1 MAPRLDSHA
10 RKRAILDA
18 ALPLFARK
26 GFAATT
32 TKEIAQAAGV
42 SEALIFKHFPSKASL
57 YESIFLSCID
67 GDPEYERLVAL
78 PPNTGTL
85 VQMIQGMVNYFVI
98 ELPADPDERARHR
111 LSIISLLEDG
121 EFMRQVFEGIRSRF
135 LPCFA
140 ASIEAATAAGDLLPG
155 PVDAENGFWLA
166 EHLCEMMATVCLSG
180 GAIVPYPCGRPDLAR
195 QTIWFILRGLGLSDT
210 AIAAHESGGRFPF
223 VPSQPPPEP
232 PPNDAAKP
240 AHGAAKT
247 DEPTPER
254 PE

>member
-1 MAPRLDSHA
+1 MAPRLDSQA

-18 ALPLFARK
+18 ALPIFARK

-32 TKEIAQAAGV
+32 TREIAQAAGV

-57 YESIFLSCID
+57 YEAIFLSCID
-67 GDPEYERLVAL
+67 GDPEYERLVSL
-78 PPNTGTL
+78 PPSTDTL
-85 VQMIQGMVNYFVI
+85 VQMVQGLVSYFVI
-98 ELPADPDERARHR
+98 ELPADPNERARHR

-121 EFMRQVFEGIRSRF
+121 EFMRQVFKGIRSRF

-140 ASIEAATAAGDLLPG
+140 ASIEAAIAVGDLVPG

-180 GAIVPYPCGRPDLAR
+180 GAIVPYPCDRPDLAR

-210 AIAAHESGGRFPF
+210 AIAAHERGGRFPF
-223 VPSQPPPEP
+223 VPSQPPP
-232 PPNDAAKP
+232 
-240 AHGAAKT
+240 AHGAAKN
-247 DEPTPER
+247 DDPTPER

>member
-1 MAPRLDSHA
+1 MASRLDSQT
-10 RKRAILDA
+10 RRRAILDA
-18 ALPLFARK
+18 ALPVFAQK

-78 PPNTGTL
+78 PPGTDTL
-85 VQMIQGMVNYFVI
+85 VQMIQGLVSYFVI
-98 ELPADPDERARHR
+98 ELPADPKERARHR

-121 EFMRQVFEGIRSRF
+121 EFMRQVFDGIRSHF

-140 ASIEAATAAGDLLPG
+140 ASIEAAIAAGDLEPG
-155 PVDAENGFWLA
+155 PVDAENSFWLA

-180 GAIVPYPCGRPDLAR
+180 GTVVPYSCGRPELAR
-195 QTIWFILRGLGLSDT
+195 RTAWFILRGLGLRDE
-210 AIAAHESGGRFPF
+210 AIAEQERCGHLVF
-223 VPSQPPPEP
+223 VPPPPPPEGGP
-232 PPNDAAKP
+232 KND
-240 AHGAAKT
+240 
-247 DEPTPER
+247 ESTPER
-254 PE
+254 AE

>member
-32 TKEIAQAAGV
+32 TREIAQAAGV

-57 YESIFLSCID
+57 YEAIFLSCID

-78 PPNTGTL
+78 PPGTDTL
-85 VQMIQGMVNYFVI
+85 VQIIQGLVHYFVI
-98 ELPADPDERARHR
+98 ELPTDQNERARHR

-121 EFMRQVFEGIRSRF
+121 EFMRQVFEGIRNRF
-135 LPCFA
+135 LPCVA
-140 ASIEAATAAGDLLPG
+140 SSIEAATAAGDLVAG

-210 AIAAHESGGRFPF
+210 TIAAHERGGRFPF
-223 VPSQPPPEP
+223 VPPPPVPPEP
-232 PPNDAAKP
+232 TSDGGPDN
-240 AHGAAKT
+240 

>member
-1 MAPRLDSHA
+1 MAPRLDSSA

-18 ALPLFARK
+18 ALPIFARK

-57 YESIFLSCID
+57 YEAIFLSCID
-67 GDPEYERLVAL
+67 GDPEYERLMAL
-78 PPNTGTL
+78 PPGTDTL
-85 VQMIQGMVNYFVI
+85 VQMIQGIVNYFVI
-98 ELPADPDERARHR
+98 ELPSDPNERARHR

-135 LPCFA
+135 LPRFTASVQA
-140 ASIEAATAAGDLLPG
+140 AVACGDLVPG
-155 PVDAENGFWLA
+155 PVDAESGFWLA

-180 GAIVPYPCGRPDLAR
+180 GAIVPYPCGRSDLAR
-195 QTIWFILRGLGLSDT
+195 QTIWFILRGLGLSDLI
-210 AIAAHESGGRFPF
+210 IAAHERGGRFPS
-223 VPSQPPPEP
+223 VPSRSPPAPFPPEGGP
-232 PPNDAAKP
+232 DND
-240 AHGAAKT
+240 H
-247 DEPTPER
+247 PTPER

>member
-1 MAPRLDSHA
+1 MAPRLDSHT
-10 RKRAILDA
+10 RRRAILDA
-18 ALPLFARK
+18 ALPVFAQK

-57 YESIFLSCID
+57 YEAIFLCCID
-67 GDPEYERLVAL
+67 GDPEYERLVSL
-78 PPNTGTL
+78 PPGTDTL
-85 VQMIQGMVNYFVI
+85 VQMIQALVSYFVI
-98 ELPADPDERARHR
+98 ELPADPNERARHR

-140 ASIEAATAAGDLLPG
+140 ASIETAIAAGDLVPG
-155 PVDAENGFWLA
+155 PIDAENSFWLA

-180 GAIVPYPCGRPDLAR
+180 GAVVPYPCGRPDLAR
-195 QTIWFILRGLGLSDT
+195 QTIWFILRGLGLHDT
-210 AIAAHESGGRFPF
+210 IIAAHESGGRFPF
-223 VPSQPPPEP
+223 VPSQPPRPKPNSDGGPE
-232 PPNDAAKP
+232 ND
-240 AHGAAKT
+240 H
-247 DEPTPER
+247 PTPER

>member
-1 MAPRLDSHA
+1 MAPRLDSHS
-10 RKRAILDA
+10 RRRAILDA
-18 ALPLFARK
+18 ALPVFAQK

-42 SEALIFKHFPSKASL
+42 SEALIFKHFPSKALL

-78 PPNTGTL
+78 RPGTDTL
-85 VQMIQGMVNYFVI
+85 VQMIQALVNYFLI
-98 ELPADPDERARHR
+98 DLPTDPSERARQR

-121 EFMRQVFEGIRSRF
+121 EFMRQIFEGIRSRF

-140 ASIEAATAAGDLLPG
+140 ASIEAAIAAGDLVPG
-155 PVDAENGFWLA
+155 PIDAENSFWLA

-180 GAIVPYPCGRPDLAR
+180 GMIVPYPCGRSELAR

-210 AIAAHESGGRFPF
+210 TIAAQERGGRFPS
-223 VPSQPPPEP
+223 VPSRSPPAPFP
-232 PPNDAAKP
+232 PAGGPDNV
-240 AHGAAKT
+240 H
-247 DEPTPER
+247 PTPER
-254 PE
+254 AE